1 MRRTTTLGLALLAA
15 SALAATC
22 SASAFGHEFV
32 VSKLGKTAAIQLG
45 EQDFTVS
52 GIGRVDCTEAS
63 GQGEATALKF
73 LTFKEIITYSHCN
86 GGDVKV
92 SPVHFEFNGNG
103 NAIIEKTAAVE
114 EVGAGCEVL
123 LRKQTLEGFEFENSS
138 GKVTMAADVHDL
150 HSAGTGGICG
160 GEDTE
165 GTYEGTL
172 SISLVGG
179 TIEWK

>member
-1 MRRTTTLGLALLAA
+1 MTLGLALLAA
-15 SALAATC
+15 SALAATF

-32 VSKLGKTAAIQLG
+32 VSKLGKLAGVQLG

-52 GIGRVDCTEAS
+52 GIGHVDCTEAS

-86 GGDVKV
+86 DGNVTI

-103 NAIIEKTAAVE
+103 NALIEKTATVE

-138 GKVTMAADVHDL
+138 GKVTMAANFHGL

-165 GTYEGTL
+165 GTYAGTL